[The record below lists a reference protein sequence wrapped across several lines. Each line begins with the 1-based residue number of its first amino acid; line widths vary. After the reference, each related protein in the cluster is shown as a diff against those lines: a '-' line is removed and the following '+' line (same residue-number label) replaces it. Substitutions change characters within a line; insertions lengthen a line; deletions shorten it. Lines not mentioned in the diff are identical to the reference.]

1 MAKSVPNPERFR
13 KKTEELQTRE
23 RPEIIKDL
31 EGLPLSVAKLLVGK
45 LKQSGRLSEAK
56 RDPNDILSDIRETET
71 DIDRTF
77 DKNQH
82 LPHVKRLDKL
92 HAEYKKVTGERPPSQ
107 PTN

>member
-45 LKQSGRLSEAK
+45 LKRSGRLQEQK
-56 RDPNDILSDIRETET
+56 TLIGLQRKMELERESDIDDEQISRAAGFPSH
-71 DIDRTF
+71 DIQMSYYI
-77 DKNQH
+77 N
-82 LPHVKRLDKL
+82 KL
-92 HAEYKKVTGERPPSQ
+92 AKQNGNSKGLNP
-107 PTN
+107 